1 MTQSDAARRVRQ
13 VDGRM
18 LFAVL
23 AGLSIALVVEA
34 PARALEFTAD
44 LITHANGKTHVSNL
58 YYRDDRWRMEHQDI
72 GPVNVTIVRKD
83 KRSEEHT
90 SELQSPCNLVC
101 RLLLEK

>member
-44 LITHANGKTHVSNL
+44 LITHAMARRMCQTCTTRMIAGAWNIRTS
-58 YYRDDRWRMEHQDI
+58 DRWM
-72 GPVNVTIVRKD
+72 G
-83 KRSEEHT
+83 
-90 SELQSPCNLVC
+90 QSVAKANKWPCRFYSGLNTT
-101 RLLLEK
+101 KK